1 MVLFQNGALVD
12 VLNNTGDTPLHRAA
26 YTGRVV
32 STYNT
37 VLLINYINLK
47 YLVSDIFIS

>member
-1 MVLFQNGALVD
+1 MYVFIIFQNEATVD

-32 STYNT
+32 STGEVNP
-37 VLLINYINLK
+37 VN
-47 YLVSDIFIS
+47 